1 MKLKSLALA
10 ALLSAAAILPAAAA
24 AGVQWY
30 IVEHDQPRDPAKV
43 IKTGADYLRQ
53 HLTATPPASAAIVSL
68 TIA

>member
-1 MKLKSLALA
+1 MYHCT
-10 ALLSAAAILPAAAA
+10 PAAAA

-53 HLTATPPASAAIVSL
+53 HLTATLPASPPR
-68 TIA
+68 